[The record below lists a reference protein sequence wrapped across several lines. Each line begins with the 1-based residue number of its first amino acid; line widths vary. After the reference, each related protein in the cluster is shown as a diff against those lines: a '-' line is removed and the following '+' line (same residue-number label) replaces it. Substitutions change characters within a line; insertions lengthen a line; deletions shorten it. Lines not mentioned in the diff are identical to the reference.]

1 MKKNLLLIIMLM
13 MTIGLIAQNW
23 TPINTSE
30 RFCYSNDGDLE
41 ILANVLWVDSTKQ
54 MSDHEVYYFNKIVSP
69 CDTCSEPNYMLAN
82 QPQFLL
88 DQAKVY
94 ENGEWVFESYN
105 QQFKLLP
112 HAQLNEEWIFDE
124 ESSVT
129 AVVSSL
135 DLINVIGEEDSVK
148 IISLSNNESLVLT
161 KNHGVLQFSNY
172 QLLGIEGRDLG
183 ILVPKFEDLF
193 SQIEVGDVLCYYA
206 YSAEAYKNVEFKHNY
221 LRYEVINI
229 ENNIDSV
236 IFEAHFYRKYTEFEY
251 GKFDEYSSGDTV
263 LIFYPNDY
271 TESYPNE
278 LLNVDFEELCISQ
291 IDYHKWG
298 GLTKTNSSV
307 LSDFGFEITNY
318 NYDDDVPEL
327 LIPLTGLNF
336 VKHQYSID
344 FGFMEREVH
353 GFEWDYNNEIAGYLH
368 NGDTLGE
375 IYSIDI
381 FTGQEELSPNNNFLV
396 YPSPAKESLKIQT
409 QETGVIPFQV
419 FNISGQLVL
428 EGRGKKSSE
437 DLEIDISDLQ
447 NGVYILQMELGEQ
460 LVQKKFVKQN

>member
-13 MTIGLIAQNW
+13 MTIGLFAQNW
-23 TPINTSE
+23 APINTTE

-41 ILANVLWVDSTKQ
+41 ILDNVLWVDSTKQ

-112 HAQLNEEWIFDE
+112 NAQLNEEWIFDE

-148 IISLSNNESLVLT
+148 IISLSNNESFVLT

-172 QLLGIEGRDLG
+172 QLLGIEGRELG
-183 ILVPKFEDLF
+183 VLVPKFEDMF
-193 SQIEVGDVLCYYA
+193 SQFEVGDVLCYYT

-221 LRYEVINI
+221 LRYEVTNI
-229 ENNIDSV
+229 ENHIDSL
-236 IFEAHFYRKYTEFEY
+236 IFEAEFYRKYTEFEY
-251 GKFDEYSSGDTV
+251 GKFDKITYGDTV
-263 LIFYPNDY
+263 LVFYPNEY

-278 LLNVDFEELCISQ
+278 LLEIEFEDLCISQ

-298 GLTKTNSSV
+298 GLTKTNTSI
-307 LSDFGFEITNY
+307 LLDNGFELTDY
-318 NYDDDVPEL
+318 LQDDNVPEL
-327 LIPLTGLNF
+327 LIPYTGLEYT
-336 VKHQYSID
+336 KSEYSID
-344 FGFMEREVH
+344 FGFMEREIH
-353 GFEWDYNNEIAGYLH
+353 GFEWDYNNEITGYLH

-375 IYSIDI
+375 IFPVDM
-381 FTGQEELSPNNNFLV
+381 FVGHQELSFSNKFLV
-396 YPSPAKESLKIQT
+396 YPSPAKESIKVQT
-409 QETGVIPFQV
+409 QETGEFNYKV
-419 FNISGQLVL
+419 FNISGQQVL
-428 EGRGKKSSE
+428 NGKEEKSSE
-437 DLEIDISDLQ
+437 DLEIDISNLQ
-447 NGVYILQMELGEQ
+447 NGVYILQFEMEQQ
-460 LVQKKFVKQN
+460 LIQKKFVKQN